1 MIIVNDLSDKIS
13 NFYFLVNKKVNH
25 LIEKTI
31 DQNLDKEKKGFYRM
45 YQRDPNDSEV
55 LEIKRTIIMRKGISL
70 FAIVFLILMGLIS
83 IVS

>member
-1 MIIVNDLSDKIS
+1 MNDLSDKIS
-13 NFYFLVNKKVNH
+13 NFYFLVNKKVNQ

-31 DQNLDKEKKGFYRM
+31 DQNLDNEKKGFYRL

-70 FAIVFLILMGLIS
+70 FAIFFLILMGLIS